1 MKVWDKGD
9 KMNPAK
15 HFYGESL
22 FGRNKRDYGYHP
34 KCEKCLTNKEE
45 KCENPQY
52 AAMGVSDFYCA
63 DYKE

>member
-1 MKVWDKGD
+1 
-9 KMNPAK
+9 MNPAK

-22 FGRNKRDYGYHP
+22 FDRNKRSYGYHS
-34 KCEKCLTNKEE
+34 KCKRCLTHREG

-52 AAMGVSDFYCA
+52 AAINMADFYCA